1 MQTLSQASLPSIVSD
16 EAPILSD
23 EVQMSA
29 ISWAAIAAGAVAS
42 AALTLLF
49 IAFGAGIGLSAVST
63 WSDSGVS
70 ITTFKIGTGIYL
82 VCAAIMASSVGG
94 YLAGRLRTKWVGVHS
109 HEVYFRDTAHGF
121 LAWAF
126 ATLLS
131 ASVLSAAATHIVGG
145 ASQVLGQTAGQS
157 RGGPADLFVD
167 KVLRPAPGVAPAP
180 APPAFIQNNND
191 QAVRGEISR
200 LFTASVRDG
209 RDLSPADRTYVAQVV
224 VVRTGLSQV
233 VAEKRVSDA
242 IVEAREAADAARKAA
257 AQLALWL
264 TAAMLVGAFAASL
277 AATEGGQLRDG
288 TWSYDRA
295 PVRKT

>member
-1 MQTLSQASLPSIVSD
+1 MQTLTESSPSIAISED
-16 EAPILSD
+16 ET
-23 EVQMSA
+23 QTSA

-49 IAFGAGIGLSAVST
+49 IAFGAGIGLSAVSP
-63 WSDSGVS
+63 WSDSGV
-70 ITTFKIGTGIYL
+70 TLPTFKVGTGIYL

-94 YLAGRLRTKWVGVHS
+94 YLAGRLRTKWAGVHS

-180 APPAFIQNNND
+180 TALIQNNND
-191 QAVRGEISR
+191 QAARGELSR
-200 LFTASVRDG
+200 LFIASVRDG
-209 RDLSPADRTYVAQVV
+209 RDVSAVDRIYVAQVV
-224 VVRTGLSQV
+224 AARTGLSQAA
-233 VAEKRVSDA
+233 AEQRVSDA
-242 IVEAREAADAARKAA
+242 IIEARAAADAARKAA
-257 AQLALWL
+257 AHLALWL
-264 TAAMLVGAFAASL
+264 TAALLAGAFAASL

>member
-1 MQTLSQASLPSIVSD
+1 MQTLTESSPSIAISED
-16 EAPILSD
+16 ET
-23 EVQMSA
+23 QTSA

-49 IAFGAGIGLSAVST
+49 IAFGAGIGLSAVSP
-63 WSDSGVS
+63 WSDSGVTL
-70 ITTFKIGTGIYL
+70 TTFKVGTGIYL

-94 YLAGRLRTKWVGVHS
+94 YLAGRLRTKWAGVHS

-145 ASQVLGQTAGQS
+145 ASQVLGQTAAQS

-167 KVLRPAPGVAPAP
+167 KVLRPAPGLAPAP
-180 APPAFIQNNND
+180 TALIQNNND
-191 QAVRGEISR
+191 QAARGELSR
-200 LFTASVRDG
+200 LFIASVRDG
-209 RDLSPADRTYVAQVV
+209 RDVSAVDRIYVAQVV
-224 VVRTGLSQV
+224 AARTGLSQAA
-233 VAEKRVSDA
+233 AEQRVSDA
-242 IVEAREAADAARKAA
+242 IIEARAAADAARKAA
-257 AQLALWL
+257 AHLALWL
-264 TAAMLVGAFAASL
+264 TAALLAGAFAASL

-288 TWSYDRA
+288 TWSYDKSH
-295 PVRKT
+295 VGKL